1 MCVCVYVVQ
10 NVNIKRVI
18 NKKKAENED
27 ITFCFLVIHF
37 FFGASHQLH
46 VIMKETW
53 VSLTVTHP
61 CSSLTNKQQQP
72 NAPKLCNFLIGT
84 CTWKSNTHD
93 SVILRKKILCI
104 KFGFFNEKIFHQQKK
119 RDPLSKLKFQW
130 KSVCI
135 KQNSL
140 VGGFFQPFNVYFFL
154 PSIRCVCC
162 VHLRSAKAFNQT
174 ISDSYLHKYL
184 LYYIPTFFFLFFFF
198 WASFCVQQQQKRQR
212 TKRIVLN
219 GRSKPQ

>member
-1 MCVCVYVVQ
+1 MQFFNRYMHMKVKHTRFSY
-10 NVNIKRVI
+10 ITK
-18 NKKKAENED
+18 NK
-27 ITFCFLVIHF
+27 
-37 FFGASHQLH
+37 
-46 VIMKETW
+46 M
-53 VSLTVTHP
+53 
-61 CSSLTNKQQQP
+61 
-72 NAPKLCNFLIGT
+72 
-84 CTWKSNTHD
+84 
-93 SVILRKKILCI
+93 CI
-104 KFGFFNEKIFHQQKK
+104 KFGFFNEKISQQQKR

-184 LYYIPTFFFLFFFF
+184 LYYIPTFFFYFFFF
-198 WASFCVQQQQKRQR
+198 WASFCVQQQQSNNNKKAANK
-212 TKRIVLN
+212 TN
-219 GRSKPQ
+219 RS